1 MTVDDDVAVAK
12 LTQQNVEKK
21 KVVSV
26 SSLCFFFLKKNY
38 NNVFKKIMN
47 YSKYYFCRNI
57 VAHVTLID

>member
-12 LTQQNVEKK
+12 LTQQNVENQ
-21 KVVSV
+21 KVVYLLYV
-26 SSLCFFFLKKNY
+26 FFLKKNY
-38 NNVFKKIMN
+38 NNVLKKIMN

>member
-26 SSLCFFFLKKNY
+26 SSLCFFLKKNY
-38 NNVFKKIMN
+38 NNFLKKIMN

-57 VAHVTLID
+57 VAHVILID